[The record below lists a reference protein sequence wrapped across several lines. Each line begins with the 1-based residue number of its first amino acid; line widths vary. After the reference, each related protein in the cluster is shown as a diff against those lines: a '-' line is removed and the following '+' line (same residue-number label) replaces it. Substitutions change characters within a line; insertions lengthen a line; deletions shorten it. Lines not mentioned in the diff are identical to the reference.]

1 MVNKL
6 PAELDNPLENII
18 NDHIDQHLPFYYQL
32 GFTPNGLTTVSLL
45 AGLIAVALLYM
56 GKTRWAALSWFVAYY
71 YDCADGKLARKY
83 RMTSPF
89 GDVYDHAS
97 DIFKH
102 FLLLSLLAWR
112 LRKNR
117 HRYWLAGVG
126 AVLILLS
133 AAQMGAQERYL
144 HAHGAPQHASF
155 VMSALDNL
163 VVTKDCRTQIQWTRF
178 FSPVTLTL
186 YIVGVLLTL

>member
-6 PAELDNPLENII
+6 PPELDNPLETVLN
-18 NDHIDQHLPFYYQL
+18 NQIDEHLPVYYAL
-32 GFTPNGLTTVSLL
+32 GFTPNGLTTLSLL
-45 AGLIAVALLYM
+45 AGLCAVALLFF
-56 GKTRWAALSWFVAYY
+56 GHGRWAAVSWFVAYY

-83 RMTSPF
+83 QLTSPF

-112 LRKNR
+112 LRNQ
-117 HRYWLAGVG
+117 RYRYVLAGVG
-126 AVLILLS
+126 AVLIGLS

-144 HAHGAPQHASF
+144 HAHGEAQHASF
-155 VMSALDNL
+155 VMSALDAL
-163 VVTKDCRTQIQWTRF
+163 VWTDDCRTQIQWTRF

-186 YIVGVLLTL
+186 YLMGVLWWM